1 MSSSV
6 LRGSFFQGK
15 GAAERFCAPGLR
27 GVPILTLVIFLTP
40 VGVGF
45 LGTLLPSFGYFPA
58 LGGQGIHFDVWGRLW
73 AQPGL
78 AGAVR
83 LSLVTGVGATVV
95 SFALACGFLA
105 AFHQRAWF
113 ARLQVFLTPLLAIPH
128 VAVSVG
134 LLFILAPSGWIVR
147 FFSPWATGW
156 QTPPD
161 LVTVQD
167 PWGLSL
173 VLALVLKE
181 TPYLILTG
189 CALLPQLRP
198 SVRMRVAAS
207 LGYRPCA
214 GWVKVVFP
222 DFYRLM
228 RLPLVA
234 VLVFSLSV
242 VDMALII
249 GPGTPPPLSV
259 LVLRWYL
266 EPDLSFRF
274 LAAAGGV
281 LQLGLVLAVLSGWCL
296 VVRLCRWAVCLT
308 GGRRRVMER
317 ACPLWS
323 AAVSGLLGG
332 LAVLSFAGLVVWS
345 LAWRWSYPHIVPDR
359 FTLQTWVN
367 HGGHLLE
374 AGMTTVV
381 IAGATGGLA
390 LVLSLGCLELEKQ
403 RHHGRTG
410 HGRTGRS
417 LLLLYLPLLV
427 PQVTFLFGAQVFLMT
442 VGLGGTWP
450 GVIWLH
456 LVFVLPYVFLS
467 LAESYRQQDHR
478 YGQIALSLGRSRW
491 ATFVRVRVPLLLRPI
506 CFALALGFAV
516 SVAQYLPTLLAGAGR
531 LTTLATETVALASGG
546 NRRVVAVVT
555 LFYAMLPLLVFGLAL
570 VIPTLCS
577 RHRRGGRCS

>member
-1 MSSSV
+1 MSYSG
-6 LRGSFFQGK
+6 LRGVWRR
-15 GAAERFCAPGLR
+15 GAADKSAERFCAPGLR

-40 VGVGF
+40 VGLGV

-58 LGGQGIHFDVWGRLW
+58 LGGQDFHGEVWERLW

-113 ARLQVFLTPLLAIPH
+113 ARVQVFLTPLLAIPH

-147 FFSPWATGW
+147 FLSPWATGW
-156 QTPPD
+156 QVPPD

-181 TPYLILTG
+181 TPYLIVTG

-214 GWVKVVFP
+214 GWFKVVFP

-274 LAAAGGV
+274 VAAAGGL
-281 LQLGLVLAVLSGWCL
+281 LQLGLVLAVLGGWFL
-296 VVRLCRWAVCLT
+296 VVRLCQGVGDLT
-308 GGRRRVMER
+308 SGRRRVMER
-317 ACPLWS
+317 ACPLW
-323 AAVSGLLGG
+323 AAAALGLLGG
-332 LAVLSFAGLVVWS
+332 VAVLSLAGLGVWS
-345 LAWRWSYPHIVPDR
+345 FARRWSYPHVLPDR
-359 FTLQTWVN
+359 LTFQTWVN
-367 HGGHLLE
+367 HSGHLLDV
-374 AGMTTVV
+374 GVTTVV
-381 IAGATGGLA
+381 IALAASGLA

-403 RHHGRTG
+403 RHR
-410 HGRTGRS
+410 GRTGRS

-427 PQVTFLFGAQVFLMT
+427 PQVTFLFGAQVCLMM
-442 VGLGGTWP
+442 VGLAGTWL

-467 LAESYRQQDHR
+467 LAEAYRQQDHR

-491 ATFVRVRVPLLLRPI
+491 AAFVRVRVPLLLRPL

-555 LFYAMLPLLVFGLAL
+555 LVYSILPLVVFGLAL

-577 RHRRGGRCS
+577 QHRKGGGRL